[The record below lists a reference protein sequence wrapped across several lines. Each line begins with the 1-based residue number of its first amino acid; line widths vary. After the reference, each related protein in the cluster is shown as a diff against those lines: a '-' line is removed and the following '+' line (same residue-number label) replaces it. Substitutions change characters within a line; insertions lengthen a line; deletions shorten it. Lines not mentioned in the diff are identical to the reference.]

1 MREEW
6 YYRRGHWVRKPNRS
20 RSDGNSPWIALAVV
34 AVLVW
39 GMLNSCLN
47 DDASDEPAPKPP
59 ASSTALR

>member
-6 YYRRGHWVRKPNRS
+6 YYRRGHWVRKPARG

-47 DDASDEPAPKPP
+47 DGTSDEPAPKSP
-59 ASSTALR
+59 ASSTAPR